1 VTASPSGDV
10 WRALRAVRSRGQLV
24 ALLRAAWQ
32 QWLLWLL
39 VALMVLVLLVTVIWL
54 AGRHEL
60 EQLQGTLDR
69 DATDA
74 VSDLRSGLQRNVQS
88 VRALQEH
95 QGEAARWSLEA
106 GALLRAHREWLRV
119 EWRDAALAPLAVAET
134 PYRQR
139 LMDNDSRGPAQ
150 ADVALA
156 CTAARK
162 LGAPAYSPSHFVRL
176 PDGVGLEAMELCV
189 PLDAGGFFVVT
200 YSLRDTLIELIG
212 PSLRRGQEVAFT
224 ETDGTRLAVVGA
236 QRRTGTR
243 VFTSQQMVDL
253 PGVTMMLR
261 VDGWRAAPDLF
272 PNVLTGLVTIVSIG
286 LVSALI
292 LLARDT
298 RRRLRVESDLADA
311 LAFRYAM
318 EDSVITG
325 LRARDLEG
333 RTTYVN
339 AAFCEMVGF
348 SAGELISAS
357 TAAPYWPTE
366 LAHEYQSR
374 QTHRLAGDAL
384 PPREGFESV
393 FMRKDGSRF
402 PVLIFEAPLINAN
415 GVQTGWMSAFLD
427 ISEQRRVEELSRASQ
442 ERLQASARL
451 ATVGEMA
458 SLLSHELTQPLA
470 AISSY
475 ATGSLNLLDGMDG
488 ATAADLSMAMQRIAQ
503 QAGRAGQVI
512 RSVQDFVRRRDRA
525 REAES
530 PQALLDAVL
539 PLIRMQARKLEV
551 RLEVLLEPGLPDVM
565 CDRTLVEQVLLNL
578 ARNAMQAMDLPE
590 LAQRTLTIR
599 IAPEGEGRWLAFSVA
614 DVGAGIDAAVAERLF
629 TPFFTTR
636 SEGMGLGLSL
646 CRTVVEQHGGELSF
660 SANQPRGTIFRFTLP
675 AAVPAPLS

>member
-1 VTASPSGDV
+1 MATPASEA
-10 WRALRAVRSRGQLV
+10 WRALREVRSRGHLV

-32 QWLLWLL
+32 QWFLWLL

-54 AGRHEL
+54 AGRHEVG
-60 EQLQGTLDR
+60 QVQSTLDR
-69 DATDA
+69 EAADA
-74 VSDLRSGLQRNVQS
+74 VTDLRSGLQRNVQS
-88 VRALQEH
+88 LRALQAH
-95 QGEAARWSLEA
+95 LDDPARWAVEA
-106 GALLRAHREWLRV
+106 GSLLRSHREWLRL
-119 EWRDAALAPLAVAET
+119 EWRDAALLPLATAET

-139 LMDNDSRGPAQ
+139 LLDSDTRGVGQ

-162 LGAPAYSPSHFVRL
+162 LGAPGYSPSHFIRL

-189 PLDAGGFFVVT
+189 PLDAGGFLVAT

-212 PSLRRGQEVAFT
+212 PNLRRGQEVSLT
-224 ETDGTRLAVVGA
+224 ETDGTRLSIVGA

-243 VFTSQQMVDL
+243 VFTSQQLIDL
-253 PGVTMMLR
+253 PGVAMMLR

-272 PNVLTGLVTIVSIG
+272 PNVLTGLVTVISIG

-298 RRRLRVESDLADA
+298 RRRLQVESDLADA
-311 LAFRYAM
+311 LAFRNAM

-325 LRARDLEG
+325 LRARDLQG
-333 RTTYVN
+333 CTTYVN

-348 SAGELISAS
+348 SARELVSAS
-357 TAAPYWPTE
+357 SEAPYWPTE

-374 QTHRLAGDAL
+374 QAHRLAGGM

-402 PVLIFEAPLINAN
+402 PVLIFEAPLINAH

-475 ATGSLNLLDGMDG
+475 ATGSLNLLDEVDG
-488 ATAADLSMAMQRIAQ
+488 GDRLDPAWAADLSMAMQRIAQ

-530 PQALLDAVL
+530 PQALLEAVL

-551 RLEVLLEPGLPDVM
+551 RVEVLLEPGLPDVM

-578 ARNAMQAMDLPE
+578 ARNATQAMDLPE
-590 LAQRTLTIR
+590 LTQRTLTIR
-599 IAPEGEGRWLAFSVA
+599 IAAQGEARRWLAFSVA

-646 CRTVVEQHGGELSF
+646 CRTVVEQHGGVLMYEPHR
-660 SANQPRGTIFRFTLP
+660 PRGTVFRFTLP
-675 AAVPAPLS
+675 TA